1 MTYDRSPA
9 DMMIALHAWRSAVS
23 IRQFR
28 RAWPDRPLVV
38 ALSGTD
44 AYHYLASDPE
54 PTLRS
59 LEYADRVIGL
69 QERVRLQLPPRLR
82 PKLRIIHQSAKPV
95 AQRIGVRRRFD
106 IAVIGHLRNVKDPL
120 RAAKAA
126 RLLPPDSRVRIV
138 HVGAADASRWI
149 TAANEEMRA
158 NPRYVWRGDVP
169 RAQVRELLARAKAL
183 VLSSV
188 SEGGANVISE
198 AVMAGVPVL
207 ASRIEGSVGLLGPDY
222 PGYFRVHDTVGLA
235 RLLDRIERD
244 QAFLRR
250 LNRASSGRR
259 HLFSPQRETA
269 AWKRLIRELQ

>member
-1 MTYDRSPA
+1 
-9 DMMIALHAWRSAVS
+9 MMIALHAWRSAAS
-23 IRQFR
+23 IRRFR
-28 RAWPDRPLVV
+28 RDWPDRPLVV

-44 AYHYLASDPE
+44 AYHYLATDPE

-59 LEYADRVIGL
+59 LSYADRVIGL
-69 QERVRLQLPPRLR
+69 QDRVRFKLPPRLR
-82 PKLRIIHQSAKPV
+82 PKLRIIHQSAKPL
-95 AQRIGVRRRFD
+95 ARRPGARRSFD
-106 IAVIGHLRNVKDPL
+106 IAVIGHLRDIKDPL

-126 RLLPPDSRVRIV
+126 RLLAPDSRVRIV
-138 HVGAADASRWI
+138 HVGAADEPRWI

-169 RAQVRELLARAKAL
+169 RAKVRELLGRAKAL
-183 VLSSV
+183 VLSSL

-207 ASRIEGSVGLLGPDY
+207 ASRIDGSLGLLGLDY
-222 PGYFRVHDTVGLA
+222 PGYFRVRDTVGLA

-244 QAFLRR
+244 PAFLRR
-250 LNRASSGRR
+250 LNRASSRR
-259 HLFSPQRETA
+259 RQLFSPQRETA